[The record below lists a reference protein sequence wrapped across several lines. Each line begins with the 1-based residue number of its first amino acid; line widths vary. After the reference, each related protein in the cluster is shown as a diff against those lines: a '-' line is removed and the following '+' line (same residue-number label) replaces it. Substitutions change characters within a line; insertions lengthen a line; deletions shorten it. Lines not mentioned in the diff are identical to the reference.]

1 MPVRKFIAG
10 SPEGARICEPSFECF
25 IGRNDIGV
33 DRTLSVR
40 RLVPLEQDSPPKS
53 PVSPSAFVSGRM
65 VLAQRVIR
73 NFDYARRRKCVTLD
87 AVRTPGSFFSSS
99 LEGSGR
105 L

>member
-10 SPEGARICEPSFECF
+10 SPEGARIREPSFECF
-25 IGRNDIGV
+25 IGQNDSGV
-33 DRTLSVR
+33 DRTLRVR

-53 PVSPSAFVSGRM
+53 PVSPSAFVSGRI

-73 NFDYARRRKCVTLD
+73 NFGYARRRNCVTLE
-87 AVRTPGSFFSSS
+87 AARKPGSFFSSS
-99 LEGSGR
+99 VEGSGR